1 MQIYLIAALLEET
14 LNISPTNIHQRSPSS
29 VTWSWFDDSDE
40 MLSRLLVQSNELINS
55 VSPLLQELERAM
67 DRTEQCTHRF

>member
-1 MQIYLIAALLEET
+1 MQIYLIAALSDET
-14 LNISPTNIHQRSPSS
+14 LNISPTNIHQRSPS
-29 VTWSWFDDSDE
+29 SWFDDSDE

-67 DRTEQCTHRF
+67 DRTEQFIHRF